1 MNILKVNIVLFF
13 LFLLVMVSCQKKH
26 EGTIEGSVRP
36 PAPSVTVT
44 AVRDGKTILA
54 ILANAQDGNFRL
66 PVPAGIYTIN
76 VIVPDS
82 PYPLSFHD
90 ITVKPGQTTVLPPIA
105 LTPAPVGKSVL
116 SGRVKPPRPDTEV
129 KLIYEGKERAAVH
142 TDREGKYEFK
152 ELPAGTYLVQANLPG
167 HADDAAQVVVPE
179 NQKVEQNAVL
189 LPISSI
195 DGVDWAAGKIRA
207 AGIGLPPQHAENDT
221 VRREMTKRA
230 ALADAQRNLLK
241 TIEQIKI
248 DAHQNVRTA
257 MTDQV
262 VASRIQGFIKGYTVV
277 REKEL
282 DGGKYELILE
292 LPLNGPSGLSRL
304 LSN

>member
-1 MNILKVNIVLFF
+1 MNINMKIILFF
-13 LFLLVMVSCQKKH
+13 LSLLTLVSCQRTR

-36 PAPSVTVT
+36 AAPSVTVT
-44 AVRDGKTILA
+44 AVRDGKTVLA
-54 ILANAQDGNFRL
+54 IPANAQDGTFRL
-66 PVPAGIYTIN
+66 SVPAGVYTIT
-76 VIVPDS
+76 VVVPDS
-82 PYPLSFHD
+82 TYPLTFHD
-90 ITVKPGQTTVLPPIA
+90 IVVKPGETSVLPPIT
-105 LTPAPVGKSVL
+105 LTPAPMGKSVL

-152 ELPAGTYLVQANLPG
+152 ELPAGTYLVQANSPG

-207 AGIGLPPQHAENDT
+207 TGIGLPPQHADNDT
-221 VRREMTKRA
+221 IRREMAKRA
-230 ALADAQRNLLK
+230 ALADAQRNLLR

-248 DAHQNVRTA
+248 DTHQSVKTA
-257 MTDQV
+257 MSDQIL
-262 VASRIQGFIKGYTVV
+262 ASRIQGFIKGYTVV
-277 REKEL
+277 REHEL
-282 DGGKYELILE
+282 ENGKYEMTLE
-292 LPLNGPSGLSRL
+292 LPLNGPSGFSRL

>member
-1 MNILKVNIVLFF
+1 MNISHVKIVLFF
-13 LFLLVMVSCQKKH
+13 LTLLTMVSCQKSY
-26 EGTIEGSVRP
+26 EGAIEGSVRP

-44 AVRDGKTILA
+44 AVRDGKTILT
-54 ILANAQDGNFRL
+54 IPANAQDGTFRL
-66 PVPAGIYTIN
+66 LVPEGVYTITVVYPN
-76 VIVPDS
+76 S
-82 PYPLSFHD
+82 TYPLAFHD
-90 ITVKPGQTTVLPPIA
+90 IAVRPGQTTVLPPIT

-152 ELPAGTYLVQANLPG
+152 ELPAGTYLVQANSPG
-167 HADDAAQVVVPE
+167 HADDTAQVVVPE
-179 NQKVEQNAVL
+179 NQKVEQNAIL

-195 DGVDWAAGKIRA
+195 DGVDWASGKIRA
-207 AGIGLPPQHAENDT
+207 TGIGLPPQHTENDT

-241 TIEQIKI
+241 TIGQIRI
-248 DAHQNVRTA
+248 DSNQSVKTA
-257 MTDQV
+257 MSDQIL
-262 VASRIQGFIKGYTVV
+262 ASRIQGFIKGYTIV
-277 REKEL
+277 REQEL
-282 DGGKYELILE
+282 ENGKYEMTLE